1 MFQLTEGKCFLW
13 ASFLSN
19 PQKTCTISSVAAVT
33 GSEKSP
39 PGGDTA
45 PTIEMEPCL
54 VGLPAQTTLPALS

>member
-19 PQKTCTISSVAAVT
+19 PQKTYTISSVAAVT

-45 PTIEMEPCL
+45 PTIEIEPIL
-54 VGLPAQTTLPALS
+54 FGLPKH